1 MAKSRYEIEE
11 MILAMTDIVVEN
23 RMLREEVTE
32 LRKIRD
38 EYYKSINERYVAS
51 EEANRK
57 IMSIALSGMWDSTKS
72 SSDRLLEMVDCMHV
86 EV

>member
-1 MAKSRYEIEE
+1 MKIEE
-11 MILAMTDIVVEN
+11 MILAMADIVVEN

-32 LRKIRD
+32 LRKVRD
-38 EYYKSINERYVAS
+38 EYYDSINERYVAS

-57 IMSIALSGMWDSTKS
+57 IMSIALSGMWDRTKS
-72 SSDRLLEMVDCMHV
+72 SNDRLLEMVDCMHV